1 MPNKRLN
8 DNEINAL
15 LQAFDEFN
23 ANNAASL
30 KQSRT
35 FKVLLISLNI
45 YFLIFVLLYVLS
57 VNDLINT
64 PGQVF
69 NTYGLRTTLGGRSN
83 MIFWILV
90 FVNISAYYN
99 IGFKTVCLAMFI
111 YSLNTVVDNF
121 VLLSSILSFQQR
133 PYVTSF
139 VLSLPLATA
148 GIAWMGI
155 AFKSRAEEE
164 EI

>member
-1 MPNKRLN
+1 M
-8 DNEINAL
+8 
-15 LQAFDEFN
+15 F
-23 ANNAASL
+23 
-30 KQSRT
+30 
-35 FKVLLISLNI
+35 
-45 YFLIFVLLYVLS
+45 
-57 VNDLINT
+57 
-64 PGQVF
+64 
-69 NTYGLRTTLGGRSN
+69 
-83 MIFWILV
+83 FWILV

-99 IGFKTVCLAMFI
+99 IGFKTACLTMFI
-111 YSLNTVVDNF
+111 YSLNTVIDNF
-121 VLLSSILSFQQR
+121 VLLSSILSFEQR

>member
-15 LQAFDEFN
+15 LQAFDEVN

-45 YFLIFVLLYVLS
+45 YFLIFISLYVLS
-57 VNDLINT
+57 ANYLITT

-69 NTYGLRTTLGGRSN
+69 NIDGLKTTLGGRSN
-83 MIFWILV
+83 MFFWILV

-99 IGFKTVCLAMFI
+99 IGFKTACLTMFI
-111 YSLNTVVDNF
+111 YSLNTVIDNF
-121 VLLSSILSFQQR
+121 VLLSSILSFEQR